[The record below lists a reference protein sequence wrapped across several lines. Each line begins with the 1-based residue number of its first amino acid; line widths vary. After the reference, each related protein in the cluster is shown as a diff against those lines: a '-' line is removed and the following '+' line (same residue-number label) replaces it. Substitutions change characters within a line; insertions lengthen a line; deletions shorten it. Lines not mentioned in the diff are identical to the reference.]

1 MQQCNNLGKS
11 RGQMPILSLFY
22 ALILGIFIK
31 EVNSFTPISRNA
43 FSSVLAGDKLYF
55 FGGNPNSISNQ
66 TFCLDVSQS
75 FSSENP
81 PWIETPSAVIPFAS
95 VFATVSFIE
104 SSSIIYLFGGFMY
117 DPVTLVD
124 SFQSFVH
131 TFNTQTLKWDIPKTN
146 GQIPTRRRNIE
157 AVKDNFGK
165 IYIFGAPIAR
175 NEYTATLLS
184 NGVIV
189 YIGGFNS
196 NGKTMHIN
204 EIDLYDTKL
213 DSWKVMVA
221 KNINMIGS
229 RYSHTAVLA
238 PNDQIIICGG
248 GFGPANN
255 QVAPIIAILNTQTTP
270 FEWTIPEVSSN
281 IGEIP
286 SLVFHNANL
295 VANYMI
301 VSFGNITQVDD
312 SPMVRN
318 PKIYLL
324 DIRNYTWINKFDRI
338 EQESK
343 SNSTQPQTHSN
354 SPNSPSKDLTSKK
367 VAISV
372 VSSIVATAF
381 LIGIGALLYR
391 WSKKRKDKTTLRI
404 SGNFGIE
411 NNE

>member
-1 MQQCNNLGKS
+1 MITLNLFFK
-11 RGQMPILSLFY
+11 PILSLFY

-184 NGVIV
+184 N
-189 YIGGFNS
+189 
-196 NGKTMHIN
+196 
-204 EIDLYDTKL
+204 
-213 DSWKVMVA
+213 
-221 KNINMIGS
+221 
-229 RYSHTAVLA
+229 
-238 PNDQIIICGG
+238 
-248 GFGPANN
+248 
-255 QVAPIIAILNTQTTP
+255 
-270 FEWTIPEVSSN
+270 
-281 IGEIP
+281 
-286 SLVFHNANL
+286 
-295 VANYMI
+295 
-301 VSFGNITQVDD
+301 
-312 SPMVRN
+312 
-318 PKIYLL
+318 
-324 DIRNYTWINKFDRI
+324 
-338 EQESK
+338 ESK